1 MFNSVSEVKEKGPK
15 ITNWLPFAI
24 LGKVVL
30 MKNNGEKK
38 KKKGF
43 GGEVDEFDF
52 GLKGPEFLKEIT
64 RNSLR

>member
-1 MFNSVSEVKEKGPK
+1 
-15 ITNWLPFAI
+15 
-24 LGKVVL
+24 

-52 GLKGPEFLKEIT
+52 GLKGPEFLKEQEI
-64 RNSLR
+64 L